1 MAKQTLEID
10 IEAMI
15 ERSIGYALNDV
26 VRADGSWVRSLEEK
40 IRDKIVDRYIQ
51 LNLDAI
57 LEKIDQKTLADMVA
71 QRTALEIA
79 RGFVSKG
86 LH

>member
-26 VRADGSWVRSLEEK
+26 VRADGSLVLSLEEK

-57 LEKIDQKTLADMVA
+57 IEKIDQKTLADMVA